1 MIDLQ
6 LSRYLGIYAAACSM
20 LAACGGSQMPIATP
34 GIMQQSRAVATTHI
48 LQSTVYGIPAAD
60 SAKKGIYVS
69 EHGNSGAGS
78 IVYGYSKDNSNNAAP
93 ICSKSVTQAF
103 SVAVDPKGNVIVT
116 QDFDGVTVLKGPRMC
131 GPVLGSFGTGIW
143 GGLAVNAAST
153 DAANG
158 TIAVAAW
165 QEGSGPGGIELCTL
179 KAGCTTNLRN
189 GSLNFVYG
197 VAVAKDGD
205 CWAASSQPTALV
217 YFKGCSGSG
226 VVATGYVNREPG
238 GLDIDKNGNLVSFDG
253 GVPAVYVY
261 SGCNPACIV
270 VGGPFTLLGQSS
282 FGHLDQSS
290 TKLVAPDYQYDQ
302 IDVYKYSRTSLTYE
316 YSFSNGL
323 SSGLELVSAAY
334 DPGSKE

>member
-1 MIDLQ
+1 M
-6 LSRYLGIYAAACSM
+6 
-20 LAACGGSQMPIATP
+20 GGSSSI
-34 GIMQQSRAVATTHI
+34 GSRT
-48 LQSTVYGIPAAD
+48 LQRPVHGIPAPD

-69 EHGNSGAGS
+69 ENAGASS
-78 IVYGYSKDNSNNAAP
+78 IVYDYSKDNSDNGAP

-103 SVAVDPKGNVIVT
+103 GAAVDVKGNLIVT
-116 QDFDGVTVLKGPRMC
+116 QIEGVSVFKGPRMC
-131 GPVLGSFGTGIW
+131 GPALESFGMGW
-143 GGLAVNAAST
+143 GGLAINATSM

-158 TIAVAAW
+158 TIAVAAV

-189 GSLNFVYG
+189 GALNFVDA

-238 GLDIDKNGNLVSFDG
+238 GLDIDKHGNLVSFDG
-253 GVPAVYVY
+253 GIPAVYVY

-282 FGHLDQSS
+282 FGHLDQTS
-290 TKLVAPDYQYDQ
+290 TRLVAPDYRYDQ
-302 IDVYKYSRTSLTYE
+302 IDVYKYSPKRLTYE
-316 YSFSNGL
+316 YSFNNGL
-323 SSGLELVSAAY
+323 SPSLELVSAAY